1 MKNTDKLI
9 AILAIFMLIL
19 YVLAVFYAFYLSWKS
34 KEEPGA
40 FKYVLTFI
48 TGLVGGI
55 VALGFGV
62 KLPDNTPTN
71 NPPAIASVHAP
82 SNFESK
88 FQQFNHLLQPGQN
101 ENIQAIPTKPTL
113 AYFYSLVYILLG
125 MISVVLWV
133 IWSERTST
141 SISQMASAFL
151 GMASAI
157 LLGYFQK

>member
-1 MKNTDKLI
+1 MKNTDNLI
-9 AILAIFMLIL
+9 AILAILMLIL
-19 YVLAVFYAFYLSWKS
+19 YVMAVFYAFYLSSKS

-62 KLPDNTPTN
+62 KLPENTSTT
-71 NPPAIASVHAP
+71 NPPAMVSTPAI

-88 FQQFNHLLQPGQN
+88 FQQFNHLLKPSQN
-101 ENIQAIPTKPTL
+101 ENVQAIPTKPTL
-113 AYFYSLVYILLG
+113 AYIYSLVYILLG

-133 IWSERTST
+133 IWSEKTST
-141 SISQMASAFL
+141 SISQMEIGRAHV
-151 GMASAI
+151 
-157 LLGYFQK
+157 